1 MYNLYIYEKQKE
13 NEQKRK
19 KCLVN
24 SQRNLIKR
32 KLLLDNLSSNY
43 KERVK
48 EFVTDVLTYI
58 IYITRICR

>member
-13 NEQKRK
+13 NEMKHKKR
-19 KCLVN
+19 LMN

-32 KLLLDNLSSNY
+32 KMLLENLSFNY

-48 EFVTDVLTYI
+48 EFVTDVYIYIYTYI
-58 IYITRICR
+58 YI